1 MNIRMLWERKKQEE
15 RDFLFRD
22 VEELKE
28 LSRQKMFGRPGH
40 GAPTEDIRKKK
51 FTEHQLRRSQ
61 SVLGLDDTIDSFQ
74 ARTPRQYFDDFDPKV
89 RKTSFVTTSH

>member
-1 MNIRMLWERKKQEE
+1 MLWEQKKQEE

-61 SVLGLDDTIDSFQ
+61 SVLSLDDALDGYQ
-74 ARTPRQYFDDFDPKV
+74 MNNARNARQYLVDFDPKV
-89 RKTSFVTTSH
+89 RQVFVTTSH

>member
-1 MNIRMLWERKKQEE
+1 MLWEQKKQDE

-61 SVLGLDDTIDSFQ
+61 SVLSFDDALDCYQ
-74 ARTPRQYFDDFDPKV
+74 MNNARNARQYLVDFDPKV
-89 RKTSFVTTSH
+89 RQVFVTTSH